1 MNSNRGFYQK
11 RIGSY
16 VILWQM
22 IAEYFSWCLADL
34 CSVLYILVG
43 ITVVVKSMG
52 AESFNTV
59 A

>member
-22 IAEYFSWCLADL
+22 IAEYLSWCLADL
-34 CSVLYILVG
+34 RSVLYILVG
-43 ITVVVKSMG
+43 ITVVVKKYG
-52 AESFNTV
+52 GRV
-59 A
+59 I